1 MTETHFRKL
10 ENMYLATKIRHKLYP
25 STEIEISEAAS
36 EISIIVDDRYFH
48 ALDAMH
54 GSVYFRMLDDA
65 AFFAVNSLV
74 EDRFVLTTSFNITL
88 TRPVSSGKITSKGT
102 VRFRSKNL
110 YTAEATLYNEDGKE
124 VAFGTGN
131 FVPSKISLT
140 EDIGYKL

>member
-10 ENMYLATKIRHKLYP
+10 ENMYLATKIRHELYP
-25 STEIEISEAAS
+25 STEIKISEATAQ
-36 EISIIVDDRYFH
+36 ISIIVDDRYFH

-110 YTAEATLYNEDGKE
+110 YTADATLYNEEGKE

-131 FVPSKISLT
+131 FAVSKAALT